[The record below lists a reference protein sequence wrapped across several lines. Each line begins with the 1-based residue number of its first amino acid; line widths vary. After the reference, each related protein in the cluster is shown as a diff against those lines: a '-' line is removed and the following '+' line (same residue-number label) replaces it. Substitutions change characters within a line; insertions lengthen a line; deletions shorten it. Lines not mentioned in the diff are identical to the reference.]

1 MTKWRVLRVFKSSW
15 ATTTSPGERKTT
27 VYKKR
32 WGWRCDLDSKKTE
45 NKLKISLYLMPAT
58 QMTAGMGDTS
68 QQMTAGTVNTALQE
82 NISTNFDNS
91 AGQLSSDVRPRP
103 DTHIAKTACEPE
115 D

>member
-1 MTKWRVLRVFKSSW
+1 MAMTGSACTREEECAMTKWRVLRVFKSSW

-68 QQMTAGTVNTALQE
+68 QQMTAG
-82 NISTNFDNS
+82 
-91 AGQLSSDVRPRP
+91 QLTPRYKRTSP
-103 DTHIAKTACEPE
+103 QILIIQRGN
-115 D
+115 